1 MVIAID
7 GPAGSGKSTIAKLL
21 AQKLKDGEGRS
32 FTYINSGNLYRAITL
47 GCLRAG
53 ITPNDSAAALEYA
66 EKAKIAYDGDKI
78 ILDGEDVTDILH
90 TDEIDRWSAP
100 LSAIVPIRHV
110 VNDIIRDISKGIN
123 AVAEGRDM
131 TTVVFTDAEHRFYLD
146 ASVEARAKRRFDQ
159 GVSKLSL
166 EEIKETIS
174 QRDAIDKNKKEG
186 SLAIAAGVE
195 YIDTSGLTINQVYAI
210 LEGKIKEDKPITRN
224 DYGADGSGIAII

>member
-21 AQKLKDGEGRS
+21 AQKLKDSGGQG

-47 GCLRAG
+47 GCLRSG
-53 ITPNDSAAALEYA
+53 ITPNDSGKALEYA
-66 EKAKIAYDGDKI
+66 KKANIAYDGDKI
-78 ILDGEDVTDILH
+78 VLDGEDVSDRLH
-90 TDEIDRWSAP
+90 TDEIDKWAAP

-110 VNDIIRDISKGIN
+110 VNDIIRRLSKGIN

-131 TTVVFTDAEHRFYLD
+131 TTVVFPDAECRFFLD
-146 ASVEARAKRRFDQ
+146 ASVEARARRRFDQ

-166 EEIKETIS
+166 EEIKETIA

-195 YIDTSGLTINQVYAI
+195 YIDTSGLTINEVYAI
-210 LEGKIKEDKPITRN
+210 LEGKIRKVN
-224 DYGADGSGIAII
+224 

>member
-21 AQKLKDGEGRS
+21 AQKLKDSKGQG

-47 GCLRAG
+47 GCLRSN
-53 ITPNDSAAALEYA
+53 ITPNDSHRALEYA
-66 EKAKIAYDGDKI
+66 KNANICFDGDKI
-78 ILDGEDVTDILH
+78 ILDGEDVTDGLH
-90 TDEIDRWSAP
+90 TDEIDKWSAP

-110 VNDIIRDISKGIN
+110 VNNIIRAMSKDMN

-131 TTVVFTDAEHRFYLD
+131 TTVVFPDAERRFYLD
-146 ASVEARAKRRFDQ
+146 ASVEARARRRFDQ

-166 EEIKETIS
+166 EEIKETIL

-186 SLAIAAGVE
+186 SLAIAEGVE

-210 LEGKIKEDKPITRN
+210 LEERIRKEN
-224 DYGADGSGIAII
+224 

>member
-21 AQKLKDGEGRS
+21 AQKLKDSGGQG

-53 ITPNDSAAALEYA
+53 ITPNDGEKALEYA
-66 EKAKIAYDGDKI
+66 KKARIDYRGEKI
-78 ILDGEDVTDILH
+78 ILDGEDVTDGLH
-90 TDEIDRWSAP
+90 TDEIDKWAAP
-100 LSAIVPIRHV
+100 LSAIVPIRHF
-110 VNDIIRDISKGIN
+110 VNDIIRAISKGMN
-123 AVAEGRDM
+123 LVAEGRDM
-131 TTVVFTDAEHRFYLD
+131 TTVVFFDAEHRFYLD
-146 ASVEARAKRRFDQ
+146 ASVEARARRRFDQ

-166 EEIKETIS
+166 EEIKEAIA

-186 SLAIAAGVE
+186 SLAIAEGVE

-210 LEGKIKEDKPITRN
+210 LEERRMKEN
-224 DYGADGSGIAII
+224 

>member
-21 AQKLKDGEGRS
+21 AQKLKDLRGQG

-53 ITPNDSAAALEYA
+53 ITPNDSGKALEYA
-66 EKAKIAYDGDKI
+66 KKARIDYRGEKI
-78 ILDGEDVTDILH
+78 ILDGQDVTDLLH
-90 TDEIDRWSAP
+90 TDEIDKWSAP

-110 VNDIIRDISKGIN
+110 VNNIIRSLSKGMN

-131 TTVVFTDAEHRFYLD
+131 TTVVFMDAEHRFYLD

-166 EEIKETIS
+166 EEIKETIL

-186 SLAIAAGVE
+186 SLAIAEGVE

-210 LEGKIKEDKPITRN
+210 LEGKIRKEN
-224 DYGADGSGIAII
+224 

>member
-21 AQKLKDGEGRS
+21 AQRLKDSGGQG

-47 GCLRAG
+47 GCLRSG
-53 ITPNDSAAALEYA
+53 ITPNDSERALEYA
-66 EKAKIAYDGDKI
+66 RYARIDYRGEKI
-78 ILDGEDVTDILH
+78 ILDGEDVTDGLH
-90 TDEIDRWSAP
+90 TDEIDKWAAP

-110 VNDIIRDISKGIN
+110 VNDIIRCLSKGMN
-123 AVAEGRDM
+123 SVAEGRDM
-131 TTVVFTDAEHRFYLD
+131 TTVVFPDAEHRFYLD

-166 EEIKETIS
+166 EEIKETIA

-186 SLAIAAGVE
+186 SLAIAEGVE
-195 YIDTSGLTINQVYAI
+195 YIDTSGLTINEVYAI
-210 LEGKIKEDKPITRN
+210 LEERIKKEN
-224 DYGADGSGIAII
+224 

>member
-21 AQKLKDGEGRS
+21 AQKLKDREGRG

-47 GCLRAG
+47 GCLRSG
-53 ITPNDSAAALEYA
+53 ITPNEGHRALEYA
-66 EKAKIAYDGDKI
+66 RKANIACDGDKI
-78 ILDGEDVTDILH
+78 VLDGEDVTDKLH
-90 TDEIDRWSAP
+90 TDEIDKWSAP

-110 VNDIIRDISKGIN
+110 VNDIIRAISKGMN
-123 AVAEGRDM
+123 SVAEGRDM
-131 TTVVFTDAEHRFYLD
+131 TSVVFPDAEFRFYLD
-146 ASVEARAKRRFDQ
+146 ASVEARARRRFDQ

-166 EEIKETIS
+166 DEIKETIA

-186 SLAIAAGVE
+186 SLALAEGVE

-210 LEGKIKEDKPITRN
+210 LEERIMKEN
-224 DYGADGSGIAII
+224 